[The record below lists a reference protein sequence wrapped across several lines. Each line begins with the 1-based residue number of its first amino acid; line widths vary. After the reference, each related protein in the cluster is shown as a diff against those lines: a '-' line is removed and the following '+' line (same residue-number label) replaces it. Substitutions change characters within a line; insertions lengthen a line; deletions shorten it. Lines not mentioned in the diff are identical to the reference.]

1 MKKLI
6 TLLTVVLS
14 VYMVNGQESQTFRK
28 TVPTG
33 NRAGTTQNI
42 ERRFQF
48 LGMPNKER
56 TTTPNA
62 NQNTIRNIQND
73 GTRNGAVNLYG
84 VRIFDDVLT
93 SDWSIVNFSSAT
105 PGTVNRVVD
114 FTTID
119 QDNNTTASGEFANGY
134 LYVFNGF
141 SWGGFIWQDFRKIS
155 TVDWTVVSVTDV
167 TELCGDMAFDA
178 TTNTMFALS
187 FVELEDE
194 SIVSKIVTVNLTDGI
209 LTDVVTL
216 ARYFVVL
223 ACSPEGQLYG
233 VDTNGNLCRIDKVT
247 GAVVQKGN
255 TGFTPYYNQ
264 SMGFDPFSGRLFWA
278 FSNQTGQGDL
288 VEIDTVTGVG
298 TNLGTIGNNS
308 EIVAFFSNTLADTL
322 FPTVNAGGIA
332 VDTTLSATFNRNIT
346 GNILTSITISPDPG
360 NVVATVS
367 NNRLNIAHDSLDYNT
382 QYTVTIPDSAITELS
397 YEIVWSFTTALDP
410 EACNVPTQLVIS
422 NIDINSAT
430 LAWTENGAGTGWE
443 IKYGA
448 VGFDPETAGTLIAN
462 VTTNPYNITGLT
474 DGTNYDVYVRSLC
487 PASEQSDWGGPVNFS
502 TNLDLPP
509 VALTWDFEEG
519 MPGNFTLATLDNG
532 VVYNTNIFPNNE
544 AWAIFTGSPSE
555 GVFPIGTQCAAS
567 QSWFSS
573 GDGPANRWMIT
584 PPIKL
589 GADAMLQWDAR
600 AFEAAYPDGYVVRLS
615 TTNNDTESF
624 THTILTVPEENGEW
638 TNRVSDLS
646 AYIGDT
652 VYIAFIQ
659 NSDDMNILLID
670 NINILGTAEL
680 VDEPLAVRNT
690 TPVENASNV
699 AVNATVSVTFNENI
713 TSSDLTGI
721 TISPDPGN
729 VSASVQGAVLTI
741 AHADFAHGTEYTVT
755 IPGQA
760 VTGYDQPITWKF
772 TTIAATGIQ
781 EIDLSSINIYPNPA
795 EDIITVTGL
804 SGNSTVTLYDLSGRI
819 LERYS
824 VTDDQL
830 DIPLHFASGMYM
842 IKIDRDNASV
852 TRKLIIR

>member
-28 TVPTG
+28 TVPAG
-33 NRAGTTQNI
+33 NRARTTQNI
-42 ERRFQF
+42 ERNFQSP
-48 LGMPNKER
+48 GMPNRESAG
-56 TTTPNA
+56 TPNA
-62 NQNTIRNIQND
+62 NESTIRNPQNI
-73 GTRNGAVNLYG
+73 GTRNGGVNLYG
-84 VRIFDDVLT
+84 VRVYDDVIE
-93 SDWSIVNFSSAT
+93 DWSVVNFNSAT
-105 PGTVNRVVD
+105 PGSVNTIMN
-114 FTTID
+114 FTD
-119 QDNNTTASGEFANGY
+119 PYNNTTACGEFANGY
-134 LYVFNGF
+134 LYVFNGY
-141 SWGGFIWQDFRKIS
+141 SEGGFLWADFRKIS
-155 TVDWTVVSVTDV
+155 TMDWTVISETEVSA
-167 TELCGDMAFDA
+167 LCGDMAFDA

-187 FVELEDE
+187 SVELPDE
-194 SIVSKIVTVNLTDGI
+194 SIVSKIVTVNLTDGT
-209 LTDVVTL
+209 LTDVDTL
-216 ARYFVVL
+216 NRRFVVL
-223 ACSPEGQLYG
+223 ACSPQGQLYG
-233 VDTNGNLCRIDKVT
+233 VDGSGNLCSINKVT
-247 GAVVQKGN
+247 GVIVQKGN

-264 SMGFDPFSGRLFWA
+264 SMGFEPFSGRLFWA
-278 FSNQTGQGDL
+278 FSNQAGQGDL
-288 VEIDTVTGVG
+288 IEIDTVTGVG

-308 EIVAFFSNTLADTL
+308 EIVAFFSNILADTL
-322 FPTVNAGGIA
+322 FPAIDSRNVAINATVAA
-332 VDTTLSATFNRNIT
+332 AFNRNIT
-346 GNILTSITISPDPG
+346 AGTLTNVTISPDPG

-367 NNRLNIAHDSLDYNT
+367 NNRLNISHNDLNYDT
-382 QYTVTIPDSAITELS
+382 EYTITIPASAITELS
-397 YEIVWSFTTALDP
+397 YDVVWSFK
-410 EACNVPTQLVIS
+410 
-422 NIDINSAT
+422 
-430 LAWTENGAGTGWE
+430 TG
-443 IKYGA
+443 
-448 VGFDPETAGTLIAN
+448 
-462 VTTNPYNITGLT
+462 
-474 DGTNYDVYVRSLC
+474 
-487 PASEQSDWGGPVNFS
+487 
-502 TNLDLPP
+502 LDLPP
-509 VALTWDFEEG
+509 VAITWDFEEG
-519 MPGNFTLATLDNG
+519 MPDNFTLARLDDG
-532 VVYNTNIFPNNE
+532 VAYNTNIFPNNE

-573 GDGPANRWMIT
+573 GSGAANRWMIT

-699 AVNATVSVTFNENI
+699 AVNATVSVTFNEDI

-755 IPGQA
+755 IPGEA